1 MGILGTDYTLR
12 SGHVIFLL
20 LLVSSVLL
28 GFNYL
33 NEMSQRIQLQ
43 EMMERHTQRIEAE
56 RSIIQRKDT
65 LLQTQIENRN
75 KEMKR
80 LKEIYDSQT
89 EQQIS
94 MCEKERNNLLQTI
107 SSKEDAITEVKTQ
120 YESLKQ
126 SFEHLQS
133 VMELFERNQSR
144 LLEKF
149 STQSTQC
156 MNVIHM
162 LSELCNKRKIAIE
175 TNPKENADY
184 RTIKHSNT
192 LAKPTVSTLPAS
204 PSQESTESTEKHSTK
219 ISSTSS
225 PTKDTTLNED
235 QAMQK
240 LQELSEE
247 LNIQNRD
254 EENEDEIMELEKILN
269 STEENDFKLQDEE
282 GGIDDQKS
290 DVKGLPKKTSSSQIK
305 VTDEQVTRNKILT
318 TLNKTSGS
326 ENKNKTGKVIY
337 PQNFI
342 SRSENEVTNLN
353 IRTEDKVDKGKSES
367 KATDTGKLMQFL
379 KLPQRPTVQKLTT
392 VVQETNV
399 AELEYDDNTEEVKK
413 FFGMDEEEMNKLLK
427 DF

>member
-162 LSELCNKRKIAIE
+162 LSELCNKRKITIE
-175 TNPKENADY
+175 TNPKESADY

-192 LAKPTVSTLPAS
+192 SAKPTVSTLPAS
-204 PSQESTESTEKHSTK
+204 PSQESTESTEKHRTK
-219 ISSTSS
+219 FSSTSS

-413 FFGMDEEEMNKLLK
+413 IFEMDEEEMNKLLK